1 MQKKFSLILIR
12 LLDLIISISLFI
24 VLTPLFITIV
34 FLVMLESQGSAIH
47 VSNRVGLHKKVFKMY
62 KFRTMRLNTP
72 DVATHLLKNSNQYIT
87 KIGKILRKSSLDEI
101 PQLFNIIKGQMSF
114 VGPRPALFNQKDLIE
129 LRDEAHIFSIKPGI
143 TGLAQINGRDDLSI
157 QEKVKYDKK
166 YLSNVSVLNY
176 LKILFFTI
184 IYIFKTNKIKH

>member
-1 MQKKFSLILIR
+1 MQKKFSLIFMR
-12 LLDLIISISLFI
+12 LLDLFISISLFI
-24 VLTPLFITIV
+24 ALTPLFITIV
-34 FLVMLESQGSAIH
+34 FLIMLESKGSAIH

-157 QEKVKYDKK
+157 QEKVKYDRK
-166 YLSNVSVLNY
+166 YLSDVSVLNY

>member
-1 MQKKFSLILIR
+1 MQKKFSLIFIR
-12 LLDLIISISLFI
+12 LLDLFISISLFI
-24 VLTPLFITIV
+24 ALTPLFITIV
-34 FLVMLESQGSAIH
+34 FLIMLESKGSAIH

-101 PQLFNIIKGQMSF
+101 PQLLNIIKGQMSF

-157 QEKVKYDKK
+157 QEKVKYDRK
-166 YLSNVSVLNY
+166 YLSDVSVLNY